1 MRLSKHPIIFL
12 LALFFGVL
20 STQAQTVI
28 FSNSGTSYTNTDAVT
43 TNNYGPVDVSNC
55 SSISYSLQY
64 NFSLPF
70 PGSGNMESS
79 DECNFGLG
87 CPGDPNDPSGGSC
100 SNCWDFL
107 YVQFQLDGVTV
118 HTELVG
124 VPGSLAPSGTLAFGP
139 VCTNG
144 AANAGIIVQTQT
156 WAGNETIT
164 FSNITITCW
173 DASATLSANPNPVC
187 SGLPFNLSSI
197 LTDPG
202 AVMSTLWTGPGA
214 ITTPTNLNTSVTG
227 APVGTN
233 TYTFT
238 ATDDNACTNSSTIDV
253 TVNQGPTLDDPPNI
267 TVCAGEPVD
276 VAFTGTV
283 NPDFNWTNTNPAI
296 GLGPNGMGDISFTAA
311 NVFAT
316 TTGNITVTPT
326 EAGCTGPSQ
335 SFTITV
341 TPVPT
346 VNQPNDVNVCAG
358 ANVVTNFTGTAG
370 ATFDWT
376 NDNPA
381 IGLGAAGSGNLNFV
395 SANVAAQEQGNI
407 TVTPTINGCPGNP
420 ITFSIVV
427 NPAPTVDDPP
437 NLTVCAG
444 EQVDVLF
451 SGTVNPNFNWTNTNP
466 AIGLGPNGMGDIS
479 FTAATVFAPTT
490 GTITVTPSEAGCPGP
505 SQSFT
510 ITVTPVPTVN
520 QPNDVSVCA
529 GANVVTNFTGTAGA
543 TFDWTNDNPAIG
555 LGAAGSG
562 NLNFV
567 SANVA
572 MQEQGDITVT
582 PSINGCPGN
591 PITFSIVIN
600 PAPTV
605 DDPPN
610 QTVCAG
616 EQVDVIFSGTGSP
629 NFNWTNTNPAIGLG
643 PNGTGDISF
652 TAATVFAPT
661 TGTITVTPSESGCNG
676 PSQSF
681 TITVTPV
688 PTVNQ
693 PNDVSVCA
701 GANVITN
708 FTGTAGATFD
718 WTNDNPAIGLGA
730 AGSGNLN
737 FVSAI
742 VSMQEQAT
750 ITVTPTING
759 CPGNPITFSIVIN
772 PAPSVDD
779 PLDQTVCAGAQVD
792 VVFTGTGSPNF
803 NWTNN
808 NPLIGLGPNGTGDIS
823 FTAAN
828 VFAPATG
835 TINITPSESGC
846 NGPSQSFTITVTP
859 VPTVNQPNDVTV
871 CAGANVVTN
880 FTGTAGASFDW
891 TNDNP
896 AIGLGATGS
905 GNLNFVSANVTSQE
919 QATLTVTPS
928 VNGCPGNPITFTI
941 IVNPAPSLDD
951 PLDLTVCAEELVDVI
966 FTGTGSPNYSWTNT
980 NPLIGLATI
989 GAGDISFTAANVVA
1003 PATGTITVT
1012 PMEAGCSGPTQSF
1025 TITVRPV
1032 PSLNQ
1037 PSNESVCPGENVV
1050 TIFTS
1055 TPGSTVT
1062 WTNSNPA
1069 IGLPTAGVGNINFTA
1084 ANVSVT
1090 TTGNISVTPTLG
1102 GCLGATLNFD
1112 ITIDPPPTINIT
1124 AVACAGDLLTYSIEL
1139 SSNGTNITSSA
1150 GNVTGSGGIFSIND
1164 IPAGENVT
1172 IISTNTATGC
1182 QSQQSVN
1189 APNCSCPPV
1198 LPVNNPNSPVICE
1211 GEPIPSLT
1219 VSSSVG
1225 TTVDWYAAPTGGT
1238 PLLVGSNS
1246 YTPIGILTPGMY
1258 SFFAE
1263 ARDTSTDCTSATR
1276 LEVILTINMVPAVMQ
1291 PMDQT
1296 VCAGTTIAINFMGTG
1311 AAVLN
1316 WTNSNANIGLAASGT
1331 GDINFGTTNSGST
1344 PLVANLVVTP
1354 SLNGCTGTAQNFN
1367 ITVNPIPS
1375 VTAPANLSQCSDSP
1389 VLINFSGTNGAT
1401 FDWTNDNPAIGLGAS
1416 GMGDISFTAASV
1428 MTSTVANISITPS
1441 LSGCF
1446 GPVQNFSITINP
1458 VPGVNAPADQS
1469 VCVGTNV
1476 ALNFTGTSAAVFN
1489 WTNTNPAIGL
1499 GASGVGDIDFMST
1512 NVGNTPLVGNLVVT
1526 PSLNGCTGT
1535 AQNFTISVNPLPSL
1549 TVDSTNCSSDLST
1562 YTIFVNTNAN
1572 TLISSVGTV
1581 SGTGPVFSISAIPAG
1596 TNALLTV
1603 TNTATNCTQQQT
1615 VNAPNCNCA
1624 PVPAATQP
1632 NNPVICEGAAI
1643 PALTV
1648 VTTAGITVDWYDS
1661 ASGGMLLLMGN
1672 NSFTP
1677 TGILTPGI
1685 YRFYAEAREIATDCK
1700 SATRIEVTLT
1710 VNALPGVMQPMDQSV
1725 CVGTGV
1731 TLNFTGTGGAVFN
1744 WTNSNPAIG
1753 LGASGVGNVNF
1764 TSTNTGN
1771 TLMVGNLVVTPNLNG
1786 CTGTAQNFTIT
1797 VNPLP
1802 SLTIDSTNCS
1812 SDLST
1817 YTIFVN
1823 SNANT
1828 LISSVGT
1835 VSGTGSVFNISAIPA
1850 GTNALLTVTNTATNC
1865 TQQQTVNAPNCNC
1878 APVPAASQP
1887 NNPVICE
1894 GAAIPAL
1901 TVATAAGITVDWYD
1915 SATGGM
1921 LLLMGNNSFTPPG
1934 MLTTGVYRF
1943 YAEARE
1949 TTTSCTSTT
1958 RIEVT
1963 LTVNPLP
1970 SVMQPLDQSV
1980 CVGTGVTLNFT
1991 GTSGAV
1997 FNWTNSNPAI
2007 GVGANGMGNISF
2019 LSTNTGN
2026 TPLVGNLVVIP
2037 SLNGCSGTVQNFS
2050 ITVNPLPS
2058 LTIDSTNCS
2067 SDLSTYTIFVNTNA
2081 NTLIS
2086 SVGTVSGTGPVF
2098 NVAAIPASESAL
2110 LTVTNTTTSCTQQL
2124 TVNPPNCNC
2133 APVPAATQPN
2143 NPVICEGAA
2152 IPALTVV
2159 TTAGITVDWYDSAS
2173 GGTLLLME
2181 NNSFTPPGI
2190 LNPGVYRFYAEARE
2204 TGTDCTSTARIEVIL
2219 TVNQS
2224 SASTVQM
2231 FTCDTAQVG
2240 TTTTIL
2246 TNAAGCDSILTTITT
2261 LDLANCVPAPILSN
2275 GMVTC
2280 FGNTDGILNLSAING
2295 LSPYQFNWSN
2305 GAQSGSGSIPNS
2317 GNSVQIPG
2325 LAAGTYTVTITGANG
2340 LTSTISAEV
2349 SSPALL
2355 TAQATAALVFGQ
2367 YALSCNGATDASIQA
2382 SATGGSPQYQYTW
2395 NVSAEDSAML
2405 TGVGAGTYS
2414 VTVTDARQCTAS
2426 SSVTIENPPALRFE
2440 LLLDEVACGENFT
2453 TALITPLNGS
2463 EPFSVNLD
2471 GLPVSGGLM
2480 PSISAGNHLLEIQ
2493 DANGCTADTMLLVD
2507 LPAVPLI
2514 TLPSEV
2520 SVSPGET
2527 VVLEAQTNLSSW
2539 QSLVWTPTPD
2549 TTCTQCLLQVW
2560 IPENSGQYVVVIT
2573 DDAGCSASASVR
2585 VLVKNQVD
2593 IYVPNVFSPNGDGL
2607 NDFWTVQTGVQG
2619 LSLHSLY
2626 IFDRW
2631 GDQLYGLEEPI
2642 PVNEWSGWDG
2652 SFRGDPVN
2660 PGVFVYFLEVQ
2671 LPNGEIVLK
2680 KGDMTVVR

>member
-1 MRLSKHPIIFL
+1 MLIRLSLNQHDVVPPHGSLPLLFNPLDGLPTLTSDSTKIRIMRLTKHPIFFL

-28 FSNSGTSYTNTDAVT
+28 FNDSGTSYTNTDAVT

-55 SSISYSLQY
+55 SSISFSLQY

-100 SNCWDFL
+100 ANCWDFI
-107 YVQFQLDGVTV
+107 YVQFQIGGVTV

-124 VPGSLAPSGTLAFGP
+124 VPGSLAQSGTLAFGP

-144 AANAGIIVQTQT
+144 AADAGIIVQTQT
-156 WAGNETIT
+156 WAANETIT

-202 AVMSTLWTGPGA
+202 AVMNTLWTGPGS
-214 ITTPTNLNTSVTG
+214 ITSPTNLNTSVTG
-227 APVGTN
+227 APLGTN

-276 VAFTGTV
+276 VVFSGTV
-283 NPDFNWTNTNPAI
+283 NPEFNWTNNNPAI
-296 GLGPNGMGDISFTAA
+296 GLGPNGMGDLSFTAA

-316 TTGNITVTPT
+316 TTGTITVTPT

-335 SFTITV
+335 TFTITV

-370 ATFDWT
+370 ATYDWT

-381 IGLGAAGSGNLNFV
+381 IGLGAAGSGNLSFI

-407 TVTPTINGCPGNP
+407 TVTPIINGCPGNP

-437 NLTVCAG
+437 NQTVCAG

-466 AIGLGPNGMGDIS
+466 AIGLGPNGSGDIS

-567 SANVA
+567 SANVT
-572 MQEQGDITVT
+572 MQEQGNITVT

-616 EQVDVIFSGTGSP
+616 EQVDVLFSGTGSP

-693 PNDVSVCA
+693 PNDVNVCA
-701 GANVITN
+701 GANVVTN

-737 FVSAI
+737 FVSAN
-742 VSMQEQAT
+742 VAGQEQAT

-759 CPGNPITFSIVIN
+759 CPGNPITFSIVVN

-779 PLDQTVCAGAQVD
+779 PLDQTACAGAQVD

-823 FTAAN
+823 FSAAN

-835 TINITPSESGC
+835 TITVTPSESGC
-846 NGPSQSFTITVTP
+846 NGSSQSFTITVTP
-859 VPTVNQPNDVTV
+859 VPTINQPNDVTV

-896 AIGLGATGS
+896 VIGLGATGS

-919 QATLTVTPS
+919 QATITVTPS

-941 IVNPAPSLDD
+941 LVNPTPSLDD
-951 PLDLTVCAEELVDVI
+951 PLDLTVCADEPVDVI
-966 FTGTGSPNYSWTNT
+966 FSGTGNPTFSWTNT

-1050 TIFTS
+1050 AVFTG
-1055 TPGSTVT
+1055 TTGSTFT

-1069 IGLPTAGVGNINFTA
+1069 IGLPTAGVGNISFTA

-1139 SSNGTNITSSA
+1139 SSNGANITSSA
-1150 GNVTGSGGIFSIND
+1150 GNVTGSSGVFSIND
-1164 IPAGENVT
+1164 IPAGIDVT

-1225 TTVDWYAAPTGGT
+1225 TTVDWYAAPTGGA

-1246 YTPIGILTPGMY
+1246 YTPMGILTPGMY

-1263 ARDTSTDCTSATR
+1263 ARDSSTDCTSATR
-1276 LEVILTINMVPAVMQ
+1276 LEVILTINMAPAVMQ
-1291 PMDQT
+1291 PMDQA
-1296 VCAGTTIAINFMGTG
+1296 VCAGTSIAINFMGTG
-1311 AAVLN
+1311 AAVMN
-1316 WTNSNANIGLAASGT
+1316 WTNSNTNIGLAASGT
-1331 GDINFGTTNSGST
+1331 GDINFLTTNSGST
-1344 PLVANLVVTP
+1344 PLIANLVVSP
-1354 SLNGCTGTAQNFN
+1354 SLNGCTGTAQNFS
-1367 ITVNPIPS
+1367 ITVNPIPN
-1375 VTAPANLSQCSDSP
+1375 VTAPANLTQCSDSP

-1428 MTSTVANISITPS
+1428 MTATVANISITPS
-1441 LSGCF
+1441 LSGCI
-1446 GPVQNFSITINP
+1446 GPVQNFSITIQP
-1458 VPGVNAPADQS
+1458 VPTVMQPLDQS
-1469 VCVGTNV
+1469 VCVGTGV
-1476 ALNFTGTSAAVFN
+1476 TLNFTGTSGAVFN
-1489 WTNTNPAIGL
+1489 WTNSNPAIGL
-1499 GASGVGDIDFMST
+1499 GASGVGDIGFLST
-1512 NVGNTPLVGNLVVT
+1512 NAGNTPLVGNLVVT

-1535 AQNFTISVNPLPSL
+1535 AQNFSITVNPLPSL
-1549 TVDSTNCSSDLST
+1549 MVDSTNCSSDLST

-1581 SGTGPVFSISAIPAG
+1581 SGTGPVFNISAIPAGSNALLTVTNTATNCIQQQTVNAPNCNCAPVPAATQPNNPVICEGVVIPALTVVTTAGITVDWYDSASGGMLLLMGNNSFTPPGMLTPGIYRFYAEARETDTDCRSATRIEVTLTVNALPSVMQPVDQSVCVGTGVTLNFTGTSGAVFNWTNSNPAIGLGASGVGNVNFMSTNTGNTPLVGNLVVTPNLNGCTGTAQNFTITVNPLPSLTIDSTNCSSDLSNYTIFVNTNANTLISSVGTVSGTGPVFNISAIPAG
-1596 TNALLTV
+1596 TNVLLTV

-1648 VTTAGITVDWYDS
+1648 VTAAGITVDWYDS

-1677 TGILTPGI
+1677 PGMLTPGI
-1685 YRFYAEAREIATDCK
+1685 
-1700 SATRIEVTLT
+1700 
-1710 VNALPGVMQPMDQSV
+1710 
-1725 CVGTGV
+1725 
-1731 TLNFTGTGGAVFN
+1731 
-1744 WTNSNPAIG
+1744 
-1753 LGASGVGNVNF
+1753 
-1764 TSTNTGN
+1764 
-1771 TLMVGNLVVTPNLNG
+1771 
-1786 CTGTAQNFTIT
+1786 
-1797 VNPLP
+1797 
-1802 SLTIDSTNCS
+1802 
-1812 SDLST
+1812 
-1817 YTIFVN
+1817 
-1823 SNANT
+1823 
-1828 LISSVGT
+1828 
-1835 VSGTGSVFNISAIPA
+1835 
-1850 GTNALLTVTNTATNC
+1850 
-1865 TQQQTVNAPNCNC
+1865 
-1878 APVPAASQP
+1878 
-1887 NNPVICE
+1887 
-1894 GAAIPAL
+1894 
-1901 TVATAAGITVDWYD
+1901 
-1915 SATGGM
+1915 
-1921 LLLMGNNSFTPPG
+1921 
-1934 MLTTGVYRF
+1934 
-1943 YAEARE
+1943 
-1949 TTTSCTSTT
+1949 
-1958 RIEVT
+1958 
-1963 LTVNPLP
+1963 
-1970 SVMQPLDQSV
+1970 
-1980 CVGTGVTLNFT
+1980 
-1991 GTSGAV
+1991 
-1997 FNWTNSNPAI
+1997 
-2007 GVGANGMGNISF
+2007 
-2019 LSTNTGN
+2019 
-2026 TPLVGNLVVIP
+2026 
-2037 SLNGCSGTVQNFS
+2037 
-2050 ITVNPLPS
+2050 
-2058 LTIDSTNCS
+2058 
-2067 SDLSTYTIFVNTNA
+2067 
-2081 NTLIS
+2081 
-2086 SVGTVSGTGPVF
+2086 
-2098 NVAAIPASESAL
+2098 
-2110 LTVTNTTTSCTQQL
+2110 
-2124 TVNPPNCNC
+2124 
-2133 APVPAATQPN
+2133 
-2143 NPVICEGAA
+2143 
-2152 IPALTVV
+2152 
-2159 TTAGITVDWYDSAS
+2159 
-2173 GGTLLLME
+2173 
-2181 NNSFTPPGI
+2181 
-2190 LNPGVYRFYAEARE
+2190 YRFYAEARE
-2204 TGTDCTSTARIEVIL
+2204 TGTDCTSTTRIEVIL
-2219 TVNQS
+2219 TVNQA

-2231 FTCDTAQVG
+2231 VTCDTAQVG

-2280 FGNTDGILNLSAING
+2280 FGNTDGILNLSATNG

-2305 GAQSGSGSIPNS
+2305 GSQSGSGSIPNS

-2367 YALSCNGATDASIQA
+2367 YALSCNGSTDASIQA

-2395 NVSAEDSAML
+2395 NVSGEDSAML

-2414 VTVTDARQCTAS
+2414 VTITDARQCTAS

-2480 PSISAGNHLLEIQ
+2480 PRISAGNHLLEIQ
-2493 DANGCTADTMLLVD
+2493 DANGCTADTMLLVE

-2539 QSLVWTPTPD
+2539 QSLVWTPTAD
-2549 TTCTQCLLQVW
+2549 TTCAQCLRQAW

-2573 DDAGCSASASVR
+2573 DNAGCSASASVR

-2631 GDQLYGLEEPI
+2631 GDQLYALEDPI